1 MNYLINSVDFMNIYL
16 TLSSDNRIDLP
27 NTHEI
32 STKKKKDPILGQ
44 KKTSINSIELK
55 SK

>member
-1 MNYLINSVDFMNIYL
+1 MNYLINSVDFLNIYL

-32 STKKKKDPILGQ
+32 STQKKDPILGQ
-44 KKTSINSIELK
+44 KKTSINSVKLK
-55 SK
+55 ST

>member
-32 STKKKKDPILGQ
+32 STKKKKRPYLRT
-44 KKTSINSIELK
+44 KENLNKFYRVEE
-55 SK
+55 